1 MSDHVETKKKIKSI
15 YSVKTFEELLQ
26 SCTLSDEDKAI
37 MRLIYLKGKP
47 LSVIADELGF
57 SESTIKR
64 KHKTILSKLN
74 KLI

>member
-37 MRLIYLKGKP
+37 MRLIYLKGKS
-47 LSVIADELGF
+47 LNVIADELGF

-64 KHKTILSKLN
+64 KHRIILSKLS